1 VRSSLAC
8 VIINTTHPLWSVREK
23 AMVNEDVLDERL
35 AVLEARRPWSP
46 RVIAKLEGHIRSADD
61 EALFRI
67 NPLTFA
73 REKNLAEDEAIDLC
87 LHATACGLFRMD
99 WLLLCPKCSCV
110 VESFG
115 SLNGVHNRYRC
126 QICQTEYEAVLD
138 DFIAV
143 TFTVRPELR
152 EITFHHPERLSAHDR
167 FFKVGGTRDGR
178 LPDGTPFVD
187 VEMAVTRAVV
197 DLPPGETT
205 QIDVDV
211 EEGTVLGITLEGR
224 AAILYPVEGP
234 PASQSQRFNITF
246 GEKVRKHAARKV
258 APGAMT
264 FVVQNITNER
274 GTFCLAVLPPGMEV
288 GHAPVQFVPFLTGK
302 RLLTTQTFR
311 NLFRSEVI
319 RASEGIGVR
328 DITLL
333 FTDLKGST
341 ALYDEIGDLNAFALV
356 QQHFDQL
363 QEVTVRHGGAVVK
376 TIGDAVMATFAEPEA
391 AVRAA
396 IDMLREIDSF
406 NRGPSG
412 KELLLKIGIHRG
424 ASIAVTLNDRL
435 DYFGQTVNIAARVQA
450 MADANEIYLTRDIY
464 ERPGVTELLQASFC
478 VEPQLANLRGI
489 HEEMPVF
496 QATLLRS
503 GGGGSPQAKPANPG
517 LPD

>member
-1 VRSSLAC
+1 
-8 VIINTTHPLWSVREK
+8 
-23 AMVNEDVLDERL
+23 MVNEDALDERL
-35 AVLEARRPWSP
+35 AILEARRSWSP

-73 REKNLAEDEAIDLC
+73 KEKNLAEDEAIDLC
-87 LHATACGLFRMD
+87 LYATSCGLFRMD

-115 SLNGVHNRYRC
+115 SLQGVYNRYQC
-126 QICQTEYEAVLD
+126 WICQTEYEAVLD

-143 TFTVRPELR
+143 TFTVSPELR
-152 EITFHHPERLSAHDR
+152 EIAFHHPERLSAHDR
-167 FFKVGGTRDGR
+167 FYKVGGTRDGK
-178 LPDGTPFVD
+178 LPDGTCFVD
-187 VEMAVTRAVV
+187 VQIALTRALV

-205 QIDVDV
+205 RIDV
-211 EEGTVLGITLEGR
+211 EINEGTVLGVTREGR

-234 PASQSQRFNITF
+234 PAPQSQLFDVVF
-246 GEKVRKHAARKV
+246 GEKVRKLAVRTV

-264 FVVQNITNER
+264 FAVQNITSEQ
-274 GTFCLAVLPPGMEV
+274 GTFCLAVLPPGMEL
-288 GHAPVQFVPFLTGK
+288 GHAPIQFVPFLTGK

-311 NLFRSEVI
+311 DLFRSEVI

-363 QEVTVRHGGAVVK
+363 QEVTARYGGAVVK
-376 TIGDAVMATFAEPEA
+376 TIGDAVMATFAAPEA
-391 AVRAA
+391 AVSAA
-396 IDMLREIDSF
+396 VNMLREIDSF

-464 ERPGVTELLQASFC
+464 EVPGVTELLQACFC

-503 GGGGSPQAKPANPG
+503 GGGGSPQAEPANG
-517 LPD
+517 NLMG

>member
-1 VRSSLAC
+1 
-8 VIINTTHPLWSVREK
+8 
-23 AMVNEDVLDERL
+23 MVNENALDERL
-35 AVLEARRPWSP
+35 AELETRRLWSP

-87 LHATACGLFRMD
+87 LHATSCGLLTID

-110 VESFG
+110 VESFA
-115 SLNGVHNRYRC
+115 SLKSVHNRYQC
-126 QICQTEYEAVLD
+126 PLCLTEYEAILD

-143 TFTVRPELR
+143 TFTVSPDLR
-152 EITFHHPERLSAHDR
+152 DIPYLHPERLSAHDR
-167 FFKVGGTRDGR
+167 LFKLGGTRDGR

-187 VEMAVTRAVV
+187 VQIAVTRATV
-197 DLPPGETT
+197 DLPPGETA
-205 QIDVDV
+205 QVDV
-211 EEGTVLGITLEGR
+211 VVDEGTVLGVTREGR
-224 AAILYPVEGP
+224 AAILYPVDGP
-234 PASQSQRFNITF
+234 PITQSQRFDIIF

-258 APGAMT
+258 APGSMT
-264 FVVQNITNER
+264 FAVQNVTDEQ
-274 GTFCLAVLPPGMEV
+274 GTFCLAVLPPGMEL
-288 GHAPVQFVPFLTGK
+288 GHAPIQFVPFLTGK

-311 NLFRSEVI
+311 DLFRSEVI

-328 DITLL
+328 DIALL

-341 ALYDEIGDLNAFALV
+341 TLYDEIGDLNAFALV
-356 QQHFDQL
+356 QQHFDRL

-396 IDMLREIDSF
+396 VDMLHEINSF
-406 NRGPSG
+406 NRGLPG

-435 DYFGQTVNIAARVQA
+435 DYFGQTVNIASRVQA
-450 MADANEIYLTRDIY
+450 LADANEIYLSRDVY
-464 ERPGVTELLQASFC
+464 ELPGIAELLQASFS
-478 VEPQLANLRGI
+478 VEPQCANLRGI

-496 QATLLRS
+496 RVTPTRS
-503 GGGGSPQAKPANPG
+503 GDGGQP
-517 LPD
+517 

>member
-1 VRSSLAC
+1 
-8 VIINTTHPLWSVREK
+8 
-23 AMVNEDVLDERL
+23 MVNEHALDERL
-35 AVLEARRPWSP
+35 AVLETRRPWSP

-87 LHATACGLFRMD
+87 LHATSCGLLTMD

-115 SLNGVHNRYRC
+115 SIKGIHNRYQC
-126 QICQTEYEAVLD
+126 QLCQTEYEAVLD

-143 TFTVRPELR
+143 TFTVSPELR
-152 EITFHHPERLSAHDR
+152 DIAFHHPERLSAHDR
-167 FFKVGGTRDGR
+167 FYKVGGIRDGR

-187 VEMAVTRAVV
+187 VQIALTRAVV

-205 QIDVDV
+205 RIDVVVD
-211 EEGTVLGITLEGR
+211 EGTVLGVTREGR

-234 PASQSQRFNITF
+234 PAPQIPA
-246 GEKVRKHAARKV
+246 VRHRLRREGPQARSSEQLLQ
-258 APGAMT
+258 GAMT
-264 FVVQNITNER
+264 FAVQNITGEQ
-274 GTFCLAVLPPGMEV
+274 GTFCLAVLPPGMEL
-288 GHAPVQFVPFLTGK
+288 GHAPIQFVPFLTGK

-311 NLFRSEVI
+311 DLFRSEVI

-328 DITLL
+328 DIALL

-356 QQHFDQL
+356 QQHFDHL

-376 TIGDAVMATFAEPEA
+376 TIGDAIMATFAEPEA

-396 IDMLREIDSF
+396 VDMLHEIDGF
-406 NRGPSG
+406 NRERPG

-424 ASIAVTLNDRL
+424 TSIAVTLNDRL
-435 DYFGQTVNIAARVQA
+435 DYFGQTVNVASRVQA
-450 MADANEIYLTRDIY
+450 LADAERD
-464 ERPGVTELLQASFC
+464 LSDA
-478 VEPQLANLRGI
+478 
-489 HEEMPVF
+489 
-496 QATLLRS
+496 
-503 GGGGSPQAKPANPG
+503 
-517 LPD
+517 

>member
-1 VRSSLAC
+1 
-8 VIINTTHPLWSVREK
+8 
-23 AMVNEDVLDERL
+23 MVNESALDERL
-35 AVLEARRPWSP
+35 ALLEARRSWSP
-46 RVIAKLEGHIRSADD
+46 RVIAKLEGHIRSAED

-73 REKNLAEDEAIDLC
+73 REKNLAEDETVDLW
-87 LHATACGLFRMD
+87 LHATSCGLFRMD

-115 SLNGVHNRYRC
+115 SLKGVHNRYQC

-143 TFTVRPELR
+143 TFTVSPELR
-152 EITFHHPERLSAHDR
+152 EIAFHHPEHLSAHDR

-187 VEMAVTRAVV
+187 VQIAVTKAVV

-205 QIDVDV
+205 QVDAEV
-211 EEGTVLGITLEGR
+211 NEGTVLGVTREGR

-234 PASQSQRFNITF
+234 PASQPQRFNIAF
-246 GEKVRKHAARKV
+246 GEKVRKHAARKI

-264 FVVQNITNER
+264 FAVQNVTNEQ
-274 GTFCLAVLPPGMEV
+274 GTFCLAVLPPGMEL
-288 GHAPVQFVPFLTGK
+288 GHAPIQFVPFLTGK

-311 NLFRSEVI
+311 DLFRSEVI

-356 QQHFDQL
+356 QQHFDRL

-376 TIGDAVMATFAEPEA
+376 TIGDAVMATFAEPEEAVKA
-391 AVRAA
+391 AV
-396 IDMLREIDSF
+396 DMLHEIDGF
-406 NRGPSG
+406 NRARPD

-435 DYFGQTVNIAARVQA
+435 DYFGQTVNVASRVQA
-450 MADANEIYLTRDIY
+450 LADANEIYLTRDIY
-464 ERPGVTELLQASFC
+464 ELPGVAEFLQTSFS

-496 QATLLRS
+496 QVTSLRS
-503 GGGGSPQAKPANPG
+503 GGGGPPQT
-517 LPD
+517 

>member
-1 VRSSLAC
+1 M
-8 VIINTTHPLWSVREK
+8 INEG
-23 AMVNEDVLDERL
+23 ALDERL
-35 AVLEARRPWSP
+35 AVLEAKRSWSP

-87 LHATACGLFRMD
+87 LHATSCGLFRMD

-110 VESFG
+110 VESFS
-115 SLNGVHNRYRC
+115 SLIGVHNRYQC

-143 TFTVRPELR
+143 TFTISPELR
-152 EITFHHPERLSAHDR
+152 EIAFHHPGRLSAHDR

-187 VEMAVTRAVV
+187 VEIAVTKAVV
-197 DLPPGETT
+197 DLPPDETT
-205 QIDVDV
+205 QVDV
-211 EEGTVLGITLEGR
+211 AVNEGTVLGITLEGR

-234 PASQSQRFNITF
+234 PASQPQRFTIVF
-246 GEKVRKHAARKV
+246 GEKVRKHAVRKV

-264 FVVQNITNER
+264 FAVQNVTNEQ
-274 GTFCLAVLPPGMEV
+274 GTFCLAVLPPGMEL
-288 GHAPVQFVPFLTGK
+288 GHAPIQFVPFLTGK

-311 NLFRSEVI
+311 DLFRSEVI

-356 QQHFDQL
+356 QQHFDRL
-363 QEVTVRHGGAVVK
+363 QEVTVHHGGAVVK

-396 IDMLREIDSF
+396 VDMLHEIDGF
-406 NRGPSG
+406 NRAIPD
-412 KELLLKIGIHRG
+412 KKLLLKIGIHRG

-435 DYFGQTVNIAARVQA
+435 DYFGQTVNVAARVQA
-450 MADANEIYLTRDIY
+450 LADANEIYLTRDIY
-464 ERPGVTELLQASFC
+464 ELPGVAELLQASFR
-478 VEPQLANLRGI
+478 VEPQLANLRGV

-496 QATLLRS
+496 RVMPLRS
-503 GGGGSPQAKPANPG
+503 GG
-517 LPD
+517 